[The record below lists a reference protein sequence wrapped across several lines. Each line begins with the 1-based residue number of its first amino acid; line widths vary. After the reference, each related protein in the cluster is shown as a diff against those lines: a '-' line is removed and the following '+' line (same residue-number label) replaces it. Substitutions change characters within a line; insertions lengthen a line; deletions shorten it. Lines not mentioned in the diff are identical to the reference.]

1 LHAQQVVAAARI
13 AARDGF
19 VDEFGHIQTDRGGVR
34 DVHVAHGVPA
44 AAVLAVPNL
53 PRAARQ
59 ADALGYDG
67 ANGHRVSVVGPDHQ
81 LEPALR
87 LLGSGVRVDP
97 EIVRHVVAFA
107 AGGHAV
113 RPRRRNRGQRRQGAG
128 RRVGAVELTVVPAQH
143 DGRIRRGTNLRVDA
157 DTRRAHDEAGRI
169 AVVPQRTDAL
179 ASRCV
184 VVPYV
189 VLDHVLVAERDGV
202 VAATHLRTVGARH
215 VADDDAAVF
224 ADRRDTGNAEVIGRP
239 RSGTASD
246 HLDLHVEDAGGVRVF
261 AGVRGVFPR
270 GGHDRVGEH
279 DGVIAGPWNLPKRRR
294 QAGVFG
300 GAGE

>member
-1 LHAQQVVAAARI
+1 
-13 AARDGF
+13 
-19 VDEFGHIQTDRGGVR
+19 
-34 DVHVAHGVPA
+34 
-44 AAVLAVPNL
+44 
-53 PRAARQ
+53 
-59 ADALGYDG
+59 
-67 ANGHRVSVVGPDHQ
+67 
-81 LEPALR
+81 
-87 LLGSGVRVDP
+87 
-97 EIVRHVVAFA
+97 
-107 AGGHAV
+107 
-113 RPRRRNRGQRRQGAG
+113 RNRGQRRQGAG

-224 ADRRDTGNAEVIGRP
+224 ADRRDTGNAEVVGRP

-300 GAGE
+300 GAGEAHANWLFAGGPGDRNLKARHSVHAGVVRALDGRALGFAGIVQAETDAGAPGGVGLVHECLAADAHAATGPIWGDAVHAVRGCDGIGVAVPGPLNA